1 MRSQEITKDLAAFK
15 AVSAGESALGSTTGT
30 GGCDA
35 AATACAARAAACAG
49 DLCDGPEGWEAMGLP
64 RPLAAEQPWQRLW
77 NDQLVLNPQL
87 QAQTGPTAF
96 AAGRPWVAGPGG
108 GAAARRGAITEH
120 EDCEWR
126 NCGGLRTACVGECG

>member
-1 MRSQEITKDLAAFK
+1 MLPREFPLVVLDDGREQYRIVERL
-15 AVSAGESALGSTTGT
+15 LR
-30 GGCDA
+30 DA
-35 AATACAARAAACAG
+35 ATSSVVAATDAGREGELIFRYIYEHARCTK
-49 DLCDGPEGWEAMGLP
+49 
-64 RPLAAEQPWQRLW
+64 PWQRLW

-120 EDCEWR
+120 EDCGAAHR
-126 NCGGLRTACVGECG
+126 LRRRVRLTAN